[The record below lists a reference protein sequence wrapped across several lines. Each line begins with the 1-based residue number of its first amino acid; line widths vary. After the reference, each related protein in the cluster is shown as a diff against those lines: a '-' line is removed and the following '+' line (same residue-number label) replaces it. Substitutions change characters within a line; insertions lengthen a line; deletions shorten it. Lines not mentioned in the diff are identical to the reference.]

1 MEQVGVAELSTL
13 LQVPADQILLWPI
26 YTDFDVDHQAQS
38 NPKTTGMREWYL
50 KYFFGGGDF
59 PGHRTL

>member
-50 KYFFGGGDF
+50 KYFGGGDF